1 MVPGMAQA
9 GNDIQE
15 IEMGNAQL
23 DDWLDPEYIQIT
35 RQEAA
40 RILGRSPKDFD
51 RMRKE
56 DPECP
61 KGFKQGA
68 ERSARV
74 LFRLADIYRYS
85 QNLMA
90 RHGGESEE

>member
-1 MVPGMAQA
+1 
-9 GNDIQE
+9 
-15 IEMGNAQL
+15 MGNAQKI
-23 DDWLDPEYIQIT
+23 DHWLDPEYIQIT

-40 RILGRSPKDFD
+40 HILGRSPKEFD
-51 RMRKE
+51 RMRK
-56 DPECP
+56 DDADCP

-85 QNLMA
+85 HTLMQRNEA
-90 RHGGESEE
+90 GDDEA

>member
-1 MVPGMAQA
+1 
-9 GNDIQE
+9 
-15 IEMGNAQL
+15 MGNAQQI
-23 DDWLDPEYIQIT
+23 DKWLDPEFIQIT

-40 RILGRSPKDFD
+40 RILGRSPKEFD

-56 DPECP
+56 DPDCP
-61 KGFKQGA
+61 AGFKQGT

-85 QNLMA
+85 QTLMEKNESDT
-90 RHGGESEE
+90 GGG